1 MVDVTS
7 RAHLRTALQ
16 AMVTGRRTTDDF
28 IDCIDSLKTNDVAVD
43 QIGEFGLELFD
54 DEFGPDRL
62 NGAHRVVGPLRKTV
76 VRSLLFLRSKREY
89 EWPTYPQCEILGC
102 LAFAGVVLVG
112 LDAALL
118 AMFVPALLNGR
129 LKGDDGVIWI
139 ATGIAAVAGAGLIAA
154 FIVASRSIDAEWKA
168 CGDFEVWPYIRTE
181 DLDVDRSRVVGLA
194 PQL

>member
-1 MVDVTS
+1 
-7 RAHLRTALQ
+7 
-16 AMVTGRRTTDDF
+16 MVTGRRTTDDF
-28 IDCIDSLKTNDVAVD
+28 IDCIDELQTEDAAVD

-54 DEFGPDRL
+54 EEFGPSRL
-62 NGAHRVVGPLRKTV
+62 KGARRVVGTQRKAAA
-76 VRSLLFLRSKREY
+76 RALLFLRSKREY
-89 EWPTYPQCEILGC
+89 EWPTRPQCEFLGC

-112 LDAALL
+112 LAMALL

-129 LKGDDGVIWI
+129 LKGDNSEVWI
-139 ATGIAAVAGAGLIAA
+139 AAGMAAVVGAGFIAA